1 MSMAKKY
8 SFYALFHEKFVI
20 LPLHNEKADNSTILI
35 MNQQKKK
42 RFILALGSN
51 CKRDHCMA
59 VAKALLEEKL
69 GPMTFTPMVETSAIG
84 IEATPFLNC
93 LATGESEMT
102 AKDITLLLKQV
113 EQACGDK
120 PVLRSGNIIMM
131 DIDLLLL
138 GKKRYHTNDWNRDYI
153 VELMALEPK
162 IANYISLNIK

>member
-1 MSMAKKY
+1 
-8 SFYALFHEKFVI
+8 
-20 LPLHNEKADNSTILI
+20 
-35 MNQQKKK
+35 
-42 RFILALGSN
+42 
-51 CKRDHCMA
+51 MA

-120 PVLRSGNIIMM
+120 PDLRSGNIIMM
-131 DIDLLLL
+131 DIDLLLF

-153 VELMALEPK
+153 VELMALEPE

>member
-1 MSMAKKY
+1 MAKKY

-42 RFILALGSN
+42 KKRFILALGSN
-51 CKRDHCMA
+51 CKRERRMA

-69 GPMTFTPMVETSAIG
+69 GPMTFTPMVETNAIG

-102 AKDITLLLKQV
+102 AKDITLLLKHV

-120 PVLRSGNIIMM
+120 PDLRSGNIIMM

-138 GKKRYHTNDWNRDYI
+138 GKKRYHTDDWSRNYI
-153 VELMALEPK
+153 VELLASVPE

>member
-1 MSMAKKY
+1 MRDEIFKLETNLDDCTGETLAYCMEKLFEAGAKDVWYTPIFMKKGRPA
-8 SFYALFHEKFVI
+8 YALSVMCKEDVKDACIKVI
-20 LPLHNEKADNSTILI
+20 F
-35 MNQQKKK
+35 
-42 RFILALGSN
+42 R
-51 CKRDHCMA
+51 
-59 VAKALLEEKL
+59 
-69 GPMTFTPMVETSAIG
+69 ETSAIG

-153 VELMALEPK
+153 VELMALEPE

>member
-51 CKRDHCMA
+51 CKRERRMA

-84 IEATPFLNC
+84 IEATPFLN
-93 LATGESEMT
+93 T
-102 AKDITLLLKQV
+102 
-113 EQACGDK
+113 
-120 PVLRSGNIIMM
+120 
-131 DIDLLLL
+131 
-138 GKKRYHTNDWNRDYI
+138 
-153 VELMALEPK
+153 
-162 IANYISLNIK
+162 SLCC

>member
-1 MSMAKKY
+1 M
-8 SFYALFHEKFVI
+8 
-20 LPLHNEKADNSTILI
+20 TILI

-51 CKRDHCMA
+51 CKRERHMA

-69 GPMTFTPMVETSAIG
+69 GPMTFTPMVETNAIG

-102 AKDITLLLKQV
+102 AKNINLLLKQV

-120 PVLRSGNIIMM
+120 ADLRSDNIIMM

-138 GKKRYHTNDWNRDYI
+138 GKKKYHTDDWKRNYI
-153 VELMALEPK
+153 VELLALVPE